1 MAVTFKILSALL
13 SYPTLDLQ
21 QAAPELAPLLAEE
34 GLLSAGQVAALAPLL
49 DELASSD
56 LMDLQERYVA
66 LFDRNRTL
74 SLHLFEH
81 VHGESRDRGQAM
93 VDLRGMYERHGL
105 EISATELP
113 DYLPLFLEF
122 LSVLPGPEALELLQQ
137 PGEVLAALAER
148 LQRRETPYAPAL
160 QALAAL
166 AGASRDAALVTELLR
181 QPEASPDDLE
191 ALDAAWESAAVSFG
205 PGAVC
210 VPIPRV
216 PSARS
221 TSHG

>member
-1 MAVTFKILSALL
+1 MGATFKALSALL
-13 SYPTLDLQ
+13 SYPTSGLQ
-21 QAAPELAPLLAEE
+21 QAAPELVPLLSEE
-34 GLLSAGQVAALAPLL
+34 GLLSPQHVRALVPLI
-49 DELASSD
+49 DELAAAD

-93 VDLRGMYERHGL
+93 VDLRQMYEQHGL

-137 PGEVLAALAER
+137 PGAVLAALAER
-148 LQRRETPYAPAL
+148 LRRRATPYAPAL

-166 AGASRDAALVTELLR
+166 AGASRDAELVTELLR
-181 QPEASPDDLE
+181 QPEVSPDDLDV
-191 ALDAAWESAAVSFG
+191 LDATWEAEAVGFG
-205 PGAVC
+205 PGAVAR
-210 VPIPRV
+210 VPIPQA

-221 TSHG
+221 TS